1 MAILTQSTN
10 GEGPI
15 TGWPLELCRPGQ
27 YLALCLDVKD
37 SFGIQRPK
45 YGEPTQIETLD
56 VCRFLF
62 GTQDGQMVQTGEMK
76 ISAHEKSKLTG
87 VLTSWLGS
95 APGAGFD
102 TESLRGKGAMI
113 NIVHATSQKGRVYAD
128 IKSVTPV
135 MTEMEGKV
143 PARVLFNIPGE
154 SPAPAVVQQPVQ
166 PASTIEGQIR
176 QSTDNP
182 IPAQPAPQAATT
194 VTVDQP
200 QTVQPAQPQQQQMFT
215 QPSQGQSVP
224 F

>member
-1 MAILTQSTN
+1 MAILTQSSN

-15 TGWPLELCRPGQ
+15 TGWDLPLCRPGQ
-27 YLALCLDVKD
+27 YLAICLEVKD

-45 YGEPTQIETLD
+45 YEDPSQIETLD

-102 TESLRGKGAMI
+102 TETLKGKGAMI
-113 NIVHATSQKGRVYAD
+113 NIVEKTSQKGRTYAD
-128 IKSVTPV
+128 ITSVTPV
-135 MTEMEGKV
+135 MAGMEAQV
-143 PARVLFNIPGE
+143 PQASNFTIPGG
-154 SPAPAVVQQPVQ
+154 SPAPAPAVVQQPVQ
-166 PASTIEGQIR
+166 PA
-176 QSTDNP
+176 
-182 IPAQPAPQAATT
+182 PAQPVQPTQATTT
-194 VTVDQP
+194 VTVEQP
-200 QTVQPAQPQQQQMFT
+200 QTVQPAQAQMFS
-215 QPSQGQSVP
+215 QPSQSVP

>member
-1 MAILTQSTN
+1 MAILTQSSN

-15 TGWPLELCRPGQ
+15 TGWSLEPCRPGQ
-27 YLALCLDVKD
+27 YLAICLEVKD

-45 YGEPTQIETLD
+45 YEDPSVIETLD

-113 NIVHATSQKGRVYAD
+113 NIVEKTSMKGRTYSD
-128 IKSVTPV
+128 ITSVTPV
-135 MTEMEGKV
+135 MAGMEAQV
-143 PARVLFNIPGE
+143 PQASQFNIPGG
-154 SPAPAVVQQPVQ
+154 SPAPAPAQPAPAVVQQPVQ
-166 PASTIEGQIR
+166 PA
-176 QSTDNP
+176 
-182 IPAQPAPQAATT
+182 PAQPAPQATTT
-194 VTVDQP
+194 VTVEQP
-200 QTVQPAQPQQQQMFT
+200 QTVQQTQMFS
-215 QPSQGQSVP
+215 QPSSGQSVP

>member
-1 MAILTQSTN
+1 MAILTQSSN
-10 GEGPI
+10 GDGPI
-15 TGWPLELCRPGQ
+15 TGWSLEPCRPGQ
-27 YLALCLDVKD
+27 YLAICLEVKD

-45 YGEPTQIETLD
+45 YEDPSQIETLD

-102 TESLRGKGAMI
+102 TESLKGKGAMI
-113 NIVHATSQKGRVYAD
+113 NIVEKTSMKGRTYAD
-128 IKSVTPV
+128 ITSVTPV
-135 MTEMEGKV
+135 MAGMEAQV
-143 PARVLFNIPGE
+143 PQASNFTIPGG
-154 SPAPAVVQQPVQ
+154 SPAPAPAVVQQPVQ
-166 PASTIEGQIR
+166 PA
-176 QSTDNP
+176 
-182 IPAQPAPQAATT
+182 PAQPAPQATTT

-200 QTVQPAQPQQQQMFT
+200 QTVQPAQTQMFS
-215 QPSQGQSVP
+215 QPSSGQSVP

>member
-1 MAILTQSTN
+1 MAILTQSSN
-10 GEGPI
+10 GDGPI
-15 TGWPLELCRPGQ
+15 TGWDLPLCRPGQ
-27 YLALCLDVKD
+27 YLAVCLDVKD

-45 YGEPTQIETLD
+45 YENPAEIETLD

-113 NIVHATSQKGRVYAD
+113 NIVEKTSQKGRTYSD
-128 IKSVTPV
+128 ITSVTPV
-135 MTEMEGKV
+135 MAGMEAQV
-143 PARVLFNIPGE
+143 PQASNFTIPGG
-154 SPAPAVVQQPVQ
+154 SPAPAPAQPAPAVVQQPVQ
-166 PASTIEGQIR
+166 PA
-176 QSTDNP
+176 
-182 IPAQPAPQAATT
+182 PAQPAPQATTT

-200 QTVQPAQPQQQQMFT
+200 QTVQPAQGQMFS
-215 QPSQGQSVP
+215 QPSQSVP

>member
-1 MAILTQSTN
+1 MAILTQSSN
-10 GEGPI
+10 GDGPI
-15 TGWPLELCRPGQ
+15 TGWSLEPCRPGQ
-27 YLALCLDVKD
+27 YLAICLEVKD

-45 YGEPTQIETLD
+45 YEDPSQIETLD

-113 NIVHATSQKGRVYAD
+113 NIVEKTSQKGRTYSD
-128 IKSVTPV
+128 ITSVTPV
-135 MTEMEGKV
+135 MAGMEAQV
-143 PARVLFNIPGE
+143 PQASNFTIPGG
-154 SPAPAVVQQPVQ
+154 SPAPAPAQPVQ
-166 PASTIEGQIR
+166 PA
-176 QSTDNP
+176 
-182 IPAQPAPQAATT
+182 PAQPAPQVTT
-194 VTVDQP
+194 QVTVEQP
-200 QTVQPAQPQQQQMFT
+200 QTVQPAQAQTQMFS
-215 QPSQGQSVP
+215 QPSSGQSVP

>member
-1 MAILTQSTN
+1 MAILTQSSN
-10 GEGPI
+10 GDGPI
-15 TGWPLELCRPGQ
+15 TGWSLEPCRPGQ
-27 YLALCLDVKD
+27 YLAICLDVKD

-45 YGEPTQIETLD
+45 YEDPSQIETLD
-56 VCRFLF
+56 VCRFIF

-113 NIVHATSQKGRVYAD
+113 NIVEKTSQKGRTYSD
-128 IKSVTPV
+128 ITSITPV
-135 MTEMEGKV
+135 MAGMEAQV
-143 PARVLFNIPGE
+143 PQASNFTIPGG
-154 SPAPAVVQQPVQ
+154 SPAPVQPAPAVVQQPVQ
-166 PASTIEGQIR
+166 PA
-176 QSTDNP
+176 
-182 IPAQPAPQAATT
+182 PAQPAPQATTT

-200 QTVQPAQPQQQQMFT
+200 QTVQPAQTQMFS
-215 QPSQGQSVP
+215 QPSQSVP

>member
-1 MAILTQSTN
+1 MAILTQSSN

-15 TGWPLELCRPGQ
+15 TGWSLEPCRPGQ
-27 YLALCLDVKD
+27 YLAICLEVKD

-45 YGEPTQIETLD
+45 YEDPSQIETLD

-62 GTQDGQMVQTGEMK
+62 GTQDGQLVQTGEMK

-113 NIVHATSQKGRVYAD
+113 NIVEKTSMKGRTYSD
-128 IKSVTPV
+128 ITSVTPV
-135 MTEMEGKV
+135 MAGMEAQV
-143 PARVLFNIPGE
+143 PQSSQFNIPGG
-154 SPAPAVVQQPVQ
+154 SPAPAPAQPAPAVVQQPVQ
-166 PASTIEGQIR
+166 PA
-176 QSTDNP
+176 
-182 IPAQPAPQAATT
+182 QPTQATTT
-194 VTVDQP
+194 VTVEQP
-200 QTVQPAQPQQQQMFT
+200 QTVQPAQTQMFS
-215 QPSQGQSVP
+215 QPSSGQSVP